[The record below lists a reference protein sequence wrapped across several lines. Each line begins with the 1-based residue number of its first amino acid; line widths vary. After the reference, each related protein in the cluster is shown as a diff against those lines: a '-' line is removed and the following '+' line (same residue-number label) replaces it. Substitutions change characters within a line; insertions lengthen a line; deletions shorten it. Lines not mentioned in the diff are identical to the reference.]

1 MKTRAKWIAGAAIG
15 AMLLTGSVFAESKWN
30 LFINDQEF
38 ASDYLGIKQENGSV
52 LVPVDKL
59 AEAFHGKASID
70 LTKHEVRVTLP
81 EATMQSHQVT
91 RLEDALLATTP
102 KEALDTW
109 VKGIQT
115 RNGALQYAVFS
126 PELRTKTQKEFS
138 ENYWVTGGSSP
149 HMAEIEKLETKQI
162 NETTTQYTFDYN
174 LVASNWHGMG
184 KAVVT
189 VQKMKT
195 DRAEGW
201 FVTRVQLKDPGDTG
215 LTIGVEQL

>member
-1 MKTRAKWIAGAAIG
+1 MKTRTKWITGAAIG
-15 AMLLTGSVFAESKWN
+15 TMLLAGSALAESKWN
-30 LFINDQEF
+30 LFINDQPF
-38 ASDYLGIKQENGSV
+38 AATYLGIKQDNGNV

-59 AEAFHGKASID
+59 AEAFHGKATVD
-70 LTKHEVRVTLP
+70 LAKYEVRVTLP
-81 EATMQSHQVT
+81 ESTMQSHQVT

-126 PELRTKTQKEFS
+126 PELRKKTQAEFS

-149 HMAEIEKLETKQI
+149 HMAELEKLEVKQV
-162 NETTTQYTFDYN
+162 NDTTTQYTFDYN

-195 DRAEGW
+195 DRNEGW
-201 FVTRVQLKDPGDTG
+201 FITRVQMIDPGDTG
-215 LTIGVEQL
+215 ITIGVEQL

>member
-1 MKTRAKWIAGAAIG
+1 MKTCAKWITGTVIG
-15 AMLLTGSVFAESKWN
+15 TMLLSGSAFAQSKWE
-30 LFINDQEF
+30 LFINEQPY
-38 ASDYLGIKQENGSV
+38 AANYLEIKEENGKV

-59 AEAFHGKASID
+59 AEAFHGKATVD
-70 LTKHEVRVTLP
+70 LAKQEVKVTLP
-81 EATMQSHQVT
+81 EATMLSHQVT
-91 RLEDALLATTP
+91 RLEDALVATTP

-126 PELRTKTQKEFS
+126 PELRQQTQAEFA

-149 HMAEIEKLETKQI
+149 HMAEIEQLDVKQI
-162 NETTTQYTFDYN
+162 DETTTLYTFDYN

-189 VQKMKT
+189 VQKKKT

-201 FVTRVQLKDPGDTG
+201 FITRVQMKDPGDTG